1 MADPARPAGLR
12 IVPATEERPSRWR
25 RPPGSAVLLILFY
38 AALFGGGLWWYRAR
52 SPLFRPRAV
61 RFAPAQPG
69 LGASARADGASP
81 ASPADPDKVPSTAA
95 GVAALERRVT
105 LLSGEG
111 LASPERE
118 EYVRRLSTECCTCGC
133 DLALRVCLARDRSC
147 MTSPA
152 IAEKI
157 RSSLQ

>member
-1 MADPARPAGLR
+1 MDERARSAGLR
-12 IVPATEERPSRWR
+12 IVPATGERSPVR
-25 RPPGSAVLLILFY
+25 RRTPGAAVLLVLFY

-52 SPLFRPRAV
+52 SPLFRARAPGV
-61 RFAPAQPG
+61 APAPPG
-69 LGASARADGASP
+69 PGASARVNGASP
-81 ASPADPDKVPSTAA
+81 PSPADPDRALSTPA
-95 GVAALERRVT
+95 GVTGLERRVA

-111 LASPERE
+111 LPSPERE
-118 EYVRRLSTECCTCGC
+118 DYIRRLSAECCTCGC

-147 MTSPA
+147 ATSPA

>member
-1 MADPARPAGLR
+1 
-12 IVPATEERPSRWR
+12 
-25 RPPGSAVLLILFY
+25 
-38 AALFGGGLWWYRAR
+38 
-52 SPLFRPRAV
+52 
-61 RFAPAQPG
+61 
-69 LGASARADGASP
+69 
-81 ASPADPDKVPSTAA
+81 
-95 GVAALERRVT
+95 